1 MLCSIRWT
9 TACCAILSAALMFLS
24 LGCGSSGSSMNSNLS
39 PAQAQAV
46 SHQLTTTLSSA
57 LGAGLGTPVVANSRI
72 PHLPEIVSRAHAAH
86 SQLPDCT
93 ISQNGESCS
102 IPISYNGPCPNGGT
116 ISASGDFVFSLD
128 LSGTGS
134 DSSTLTVTPTN
145 CAVSDLTFNG
155 NPNVTLKAHF
165 GLQNDV
171 PVYPMTFKETG
182 GISFGPNPSGS
193 CSLNVT
199 MTVTSST
206 ACTVS
211 GNVCGQPVS
220 GSC

>member
-1 MLCSIRWT
+1 
-9 TACCAILSAALMFLS
+9 
-24 LGCGSSGSSMNSNLS
+24 MNSNLS

-46 SHQLTTTLSSA
+46 SHQLTSTLSSA
-57 LGAGLGTPVVANSRI
+57 LGTGLGTPEVANGRF
-72 PHLPEIVSRAHAAH
+72 PRLPEIVAHAHAAH

-93 ISQNGESCS
+93 VSLDGESCS
-102 IPISYNGPCPNGGT
+102 IPISYSGPCPNGGT
-116 ISASGDFVFSLD
+116 INASGDFVFSLD
-128 LSGTGS
+128 FSGNGS
-134 DSSTLTVTPTN
+134 DSSTLTVTPAN

-155 NPNVTLKAHF
+155 DPNVKVKAQF
-165 GLQNDV
+165 GFQNGL
-171 PVYPMTFKETG
+171 PAYPMTFKETG
-182 GISFGPNPSGS
+182 GISFGPSPSGS

-199 MTVTSST
+199 MTVTSAT